1 MMRINEPKK
10 KGAVRTIIWII
21 IDILIVLVV
30 AYFILGYFNFF
41 KISKEQKPLFEGNVT
56 SYTKNEGKV
65 TVNNYTIYKIVKY
78 KIPNK
83 NISYS
88 MKLWFME
95 DVK

>member
-1 MMRINEPKK
+1 MRVNEPKK
-10 KGAVRTIIWII
+10 KGKIKTIIWVI

-30 AYFILGYFNFF
+30 AYFIVGYFNFF
-41 KISKEQKPLFEGNVT
+41 KISKEQEPVFEGKVK
-56 SYTKNEGKV
+56 SYIKNEGQV
-65 TVNNYTIYKIVKY
+65 TVNDYTIYKIVKY